1 MESERRQ
8 ATRWIQAAA
17 YVRTG
22 KFNEEEAWFVL
33 SLFYYVYLCLLLIYG
48 VNLYVQLFQVHLSVG
63 ISKTRF
69 WMVADVAGD
78 DP

>member
-1 MESERRQ
+1 MKKRL
-8 ATRWIQAAA
+8 
-17 YVRTG
+17 G
-22 KFNEEEAWFVL
+22 L
-33 SLFYYVYLCLLLIYG
+33 SYISPFYYVYLCLLLIYG
-48 VNLYVQLFQVHLSVG
+48 VNLYVQLFQVHLSVD